1 MVFLKLGEID
11 TMKENFAADAF
22 VQAKWREPLF
32 DGHLEIVSLRLFPLN
47 VVCGRVSYMAALS
60 RDELPICES
69 NVVVYH
75 VICYV
80 ISLSSRPMTLIGRNT
95 GIQSSM

>member
-32 DGHLEIVSLRLFPLN
+32 DGHLEIVSLQLFPLN
-47 VVCGRVSYMAALS
+47 VAV
-60 RDELPICES
+60 
-69 NVVVYH
+69 H
-75 VICYV
+75 VGEQAILQHSSVMSCRFAKAT
-80 ISLSSRPMTLIGRNT
+80 SLFIM
-95 GIQSSM
+95 

>member
-1 MVFLKLGEID
+1 MEAAMSLRCHLQVVVYLRVVFLKLGEID

-47 VVCGRVSYMAALS
+47 VVV
-60 RDELPICES
+60 
-69 NVVVYH
+69 
-75 VICYV
+75 
-80 ISLSSRPMTLIGRNT
+80 
-95 GIQSSM
+95 